1 MVAWAFFR
9 ELNIIFSF
17 LDMDFMNRAQS
28 YFVIPYSQ
36 SGFPSTEYT
45 YSNKTKARLGFL
57 S

>member
-28 YFVIPYSQ
+28 YFVTQYSQ